1 MRIDSIRSMTNS
13 PRDRL
18 VSSGLRAE
26 FEALQALRAGT
37 GLQDHWQLRHLPPR
51 MKTLLTVA
59 SDTEDDLRSGVQR
72 LHTLVN
78 QMPPDIA
85 THLRLC
91 FNFDAEFGN
100 FQWMERTDTFG
111 ENHSPKR
118 AGRTVRKSCDDALL
132 EFLTRLFGER
142 TPTELP
148 AGSGHNQ
155 LIAVAVTSSPRE
167 YKDRILKVE
176 SDATTIDRIPKR
188 VSVVFKDEQ
197 TVIQIAEQR
206 FGEGSA
212 NIEHYVTEHRLR
224 RQQFLESLAEG
235 SLRCREIYN
244 KAELL
249 AYVSTRKHGKSVD
262 LSPSAMARTIGD
274 WIEAIEGYPHY
285 FVGLTDDPL
294 PFKYQIVNAV
304 TVSMHEAI
312 GTADSHRLNGLLITS
327 APVAQK
333 FQQDFEVVWDRIP
346 PAERLRAKVLEWLRT
361 TLLPELGNSEA

>member
-1 MRIDSIRSMTNS
+1 MASS

-18 VSSGLRAE
+18 ASAGLRAE
-26 FEALQALRAGT
+26 FEALQALRTGI
-37 GLQDHWQLRHLPPR
+37 GLQDHWKLRHLPPR
-51 MKTLLTVA
+51 LKTLLTIA
-59 SDTEDDLRSGVQR
+59 TDTNGDLSNGVKR

-78 QMPPDIA
+78 EMPPDIA

-91 FNFDAEFGN
+91 FNFDTEFGN

-111 ENHSPKR
+111 ESQNPTR
-118 AGRTVRKSCDDALL
+118 AGRTVRKACDDALQ
-132 EFLTRLFGER
+132 EFLTRLFGEG
-142 TPTELP
+142 TLP
-148 AGSGHNQ
+148 AVTTAAADTQS
-155 LIAVAVTSSPRE
+155 IEVAVTSSPRE
-167 YKDRILKVE
+167 YKGRILAVE
-176 SDATTIDRIPKR
+176 SDASTIDRVPKR

-197 TVIQIAEQR
+197 TVIEIAEQR

-212 NIEHYVTEHRLR
+212 SIEHYVTEHRLR
-224 RQQFLESLAEG
+224 RKQFLDALAEG

-262 LSPSAMARTIGD
+262 LSPAAMARTIKD
-274 WIEAIEGYPHY
+274 WIDAIEGHQHY
-285 FVGLTDDPL
+285 FVGLTEDPL

-327 APVAQK
+327 AAVAQR
-333 FQQDFEVVWDRIP
+333 FQQDFEVIWDRIA
-346 PAERLRAKVLEWLRT
+346 PADRTRARVVEWLRT
-361 TLLPELGNSEA
+361 TLLPELGDSEA